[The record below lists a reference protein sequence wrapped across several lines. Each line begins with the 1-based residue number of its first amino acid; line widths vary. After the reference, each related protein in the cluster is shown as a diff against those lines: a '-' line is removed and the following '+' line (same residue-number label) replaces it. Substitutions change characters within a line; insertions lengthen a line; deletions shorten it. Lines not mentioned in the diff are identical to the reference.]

1 MYFEMREEESTFHV
15 VDLDGCE
22 LRMDDNMHFNAGG
35 CVEVG
40 KRMYD
45 KLTELGLVLD

>member
-22 LRMDDNMHFNAGG
+22 LRMDDNMHFNA
-35 CVEVG
+35 EVVS
-40 KRMYD
+40 RSANVCMIN
-45 KLTELGLVLD
+45 